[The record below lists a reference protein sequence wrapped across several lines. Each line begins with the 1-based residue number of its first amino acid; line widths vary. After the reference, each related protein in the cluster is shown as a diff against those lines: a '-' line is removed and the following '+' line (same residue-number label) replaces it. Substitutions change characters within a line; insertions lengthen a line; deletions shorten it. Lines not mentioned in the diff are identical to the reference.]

1 MCARRTGGSR
11 QARKIKVRKAGPK
24 ASAKN
29 LVAKT
34 TLIVLLLLVS
44 ITSIPFLS
52 WKVSGDGNASAY
64 APNRS
69 RSPTDIPSAPSPAN
83 RVVITLI
90 TEEKLGQL
98 ANGVTYD
105 FWTFNG
111 TVPGP
116 LIRLR
121 VNQTVEMHIINPPNS
136 TMTHSIDSHGIM
148 GQGGG
153 GAYSQTAPGNESIF
167 QFTAL
172 IPGLFLYH
180 CATPD
185 IPSHIANGMYG
196 LMLVEPEGE
205 LPKVDHEFYI
215 VQGEFYTQG
224 PYGQQGFQPFSFQK
238 AQAATPDYVVYN
250 GRVGALTGN
259 GTMRIKVGDTV
270 RVFFGNAGPNL
281 DSSLHIIGGIMDRV
295 YTDGSLESP
304 PLLDVQTTLVPAGGA
319 AMLEFKART
328 PGLLILLDHSIFRM
342 HLGAVATFTVTGPNN
357 PAIIVSIK
365 NGTAPAPSVST
376 VNATSQTETSNSTA
390 ESAVPSN
397 STVVMIENFAYIP
410 ANLTVNV
417 GTTVTWVNKDTVG
430 HTVTEGDPNSPK
442 QPALRAFDSSNQVSG
457 NVTLLQPGQSWSY
470 TFTTPGTYEYYCIVH
485 PYMTGQITVLPTAGS
500 NSSQS
505 YGYGDMTNFAITL
518 TLTGKDLL
526 GITAFGVIT
535 LVSLMAVLSRSGR
548 KEDERT

>member
-1 MCARRTGGSR
+1 MRAARDRSSR
-11 QARKIKVRKAGPK
+11 KSIRSLTPK
-24 ASAKN
+24 A
-29 LVAKT
+29 VF
-34 TLIVLLLLVS
+34 IMLLLAVTILS
-44 ITSIPFLS
+44 LPFLTVS
-52 WKVSGDGNASAY
+52 VSGDGNAPTY

-83 RVVITLI
+83 KVVITLI

-167 QFTAL
+167 QFTAM

-196 LMLVEPEGE
+196 LMLVEPEVG
-205 LPKVDHEFYI
+205 LPKVDHEFYV

-224 PYGQQGFQPFSFQK
+224 PYGQQGYQSFSFQK

-281 DSSLHIIGGIMDRV
+281 VSSLHIIGGIMDRV
-295 YTDGSLESP
+295 YVDGSLESP
-304 PLLDVQTTLVPAGGA
+304 PLLEVQTTLVPAGGA
-319 AMLEFKART
+319 ALVEFTART

-365 NGTAPAPSVST
+365 NGTAPMPSLST
-376 VNATSQTETSNSTA
+376 SNSTSQTETSTSTA
-390 ESAVPSN
+390 ESTVSSN

-442 QPALRAFDSSNQVSG
+442 QPALRVFDSSNQLSG

-485 PYMTGQITVLPTAGS
+485 PYMTGQITVLAAAGS

-505 YGYGDMTNFAITL
+505 YGYGDMTNFEI

-526 GITAFGVIT
+526 GMSAFGIIM
-535 LVSLMAVLSRSGR
+535 LVSLMVVLSRSGR
-548 KEDERT
+548 KEDART